1 MKTLAF
7 FSTIAL
13 TIFLFSNAS
22 QRHPVTFEPEDSVAE
37 ILVKLGDEPLP
48 HQPDL
53 TVEGASAEQGE
64 KLVLTGFA
72 QKPAGGETSKQSA
85 HFVCTSCHNIQREE
99 PDLSVTDA
107 QVRLEYA
114 KENGLPFLQGS
125 PLYGVVNRTSYYNG
139 DYDKKYG
146 DLVKKARNNLRE
158 AIQLCAT
165 ECAQGRA
172 LDPWEMESIL
182 AYLWTI
188 DLKMNDL
195 ILSEEEYT
203 AINVALNNETEQ
215 TAAIELI
222 KSKYM
227 DHSPATFVTPPDD
240 RKVGYPNIQGDPANG
255 KLIYKLS
262 CLHCHEKQRYAFFEL
277 DNSQLTFQHL
287 AKHFPKYTRYSIY
300 QVSRWGTSP
309 VPGKKAYMPQY
320 TLEKMTHQ
328 QLEDL
333 RAYVEQQAKGDSNSV
348 GGN

>member
-7 FSTIAL
+7 FTTIAFS
-13 TIFLFSNAS
+13 IFLFSNAP
-22 QRHPVTFEPEDSVAE
+22 QRHTTSVEPERSVAE
-37 ILVKLGDEPLP
+37 VLVQLGDEPLP

-53 TVEGASAEQGE
+53 SVEGASAEKGE
-64 KLVLTGFA
+64 QLVLTGFA
-72 QKPAGGETSKQSA
+72 KNPKGSETTKQSA

-99 PDLSVTDA
+99 PDLSTTDA

-114 KENGLPFLQGS
+114 QENGLPFLQGS
-125 PLYGVVNRTSYYNG
+125 PLYGVVNRSSYYNG

-146 DLVKKARNNLRE
+146 DLVEKARNNLRE

-172 LDPWEMESIL
+172 LEPWEMESIL

-188 DLKMNDL
+188 DLKMKDL
-195 ILSEEEYT
+195 ILSDNDYA
-203 AINVALNNETEQ
+203 AINNALANNAKQ
-215 TAAIELI
+215 QAAIDLI
-222 KSKYM
+222 KSRYM

-240 RKVGYPNIQGDPANG
+240 RQAGFEDITGDPANG
-255 KLIYKLS
+255 KLIYELS
-262 CLHCHEKQRYAFFEL
+262 CLHCHEDQRYSFFEL

-287 AKHFPKYTRYSIY
+287 AKHFPRYTRYSVY

-320 TLEKMTHQ
+320 TLEKMTKQ

-333 RAYVEQQAKGDSNSV
+333 RAYVEQQARGESNAV